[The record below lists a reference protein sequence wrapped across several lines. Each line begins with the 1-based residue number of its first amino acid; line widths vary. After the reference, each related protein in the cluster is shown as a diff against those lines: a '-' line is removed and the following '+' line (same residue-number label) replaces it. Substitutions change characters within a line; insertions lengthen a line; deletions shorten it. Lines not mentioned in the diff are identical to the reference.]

1 MLPKLLVGGVIAAA
15 AGIFLYSNTSKSSLE
30 SRNSTNSN
38 TTNTVIYKSKPN
50 KTTPNVEDLEKIVG
64 QDTAQMLALDPI
76 WLDLIDRLGEFSP
89 FAKDEYKEVVIAAAR
104 IVAFNAA
111 LSLNKIKLTF
121 GTPRKFRTKLHAIIE
136 AVRCMRAQLD
146 LTFPSCLEDFDEV
159 AAEIQTTHNDYN
171 NNMYFNSLYDK

>member
-1 MLPKLLVGGVIAAA
+1 MLPKIVVGGVIAAA
-15 AGIFLYSNTSKSSLE
+15 AGIFLYSNSSKSS
-30 SRNSTNSN
+30 SVDSTNLN
-38 TTNTVIYKSKPN
+38 TTNKVIYKSKQQ
-50 KTTPNVEDLEKIVG
+50 KSTPNVEDLEKIVG

-76 WLDLIDRLGEFSP
+76 WLDLVDRLGEFSP

-121 GTPRKFRTKLHAIIE
+121 GTPRKFRTKLHAVIE

>member
-1 MLPKLLVGGVIAAA
+1 MMPKILVGGAIATA
-15 AGIFLYSNTSKSSLE
+15 AGLLLYSNSKKSSVNNDLKK
-30 SRNSTNSN
+30 SRL
-38 TTNTVIYKSKPN
+38 K
-50 KTTPNVEDLEKIVG
+50 TPNVEDLEKIVG
-64 QDTAQMLALDPI
+64 TDTAQMLALDPI
-76 WLDLIDRLGEFSP
+76 WLDLIDRLAEFSP
-89 FAKDEYKEVVIAAAR
+89 FAKEEYKDVVIAAAR

-121 GTPRKFRTKLHAIIE
+121 GTPRKFRSKLHAVIE

-146 LTFPSCLEDFDEV
+146 LSFPSCLEDFDEV